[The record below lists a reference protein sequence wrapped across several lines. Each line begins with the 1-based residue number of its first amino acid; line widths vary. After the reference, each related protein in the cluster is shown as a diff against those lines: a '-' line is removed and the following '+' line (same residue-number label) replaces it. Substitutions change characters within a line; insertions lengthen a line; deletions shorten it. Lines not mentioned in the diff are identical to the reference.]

1 MDCIYN
7 IAEQRKCESSI
18 SRSEWKCNQV
28 HLSSVNPTQPKPSA
42 HSDCKTHKHK
52 SSLKSVAVADFSC
65 HDLFSWLV
73 LHIAFSSLPFVIFSG
88 STSKHTENSVG
99 GNKLLIYKPARFC
112 RDFWWVAKSLLMTAQ
127 SLFKYNFD
135 INWHVLT
142 VLTAKEITTRNS
154 VCKNHREI

>member
-7 IAEQRKCESSI
+7 IAEQRKCESSV

-28 HLSSVNPTQPKPSA
+28 HLSSVNSTQAQPLA

-52 SSLKSVAVADFSC
+52 SSLKSVAVADFLC

-99 GNKLLIYKPARFC
+99 GNKLLIYKQARFC
-112 RDFWWVAKSLLMTAQ
+112 RDFWWVAKSLWLLRVHL
-127 SLFKYNFD
+127 S
-135 INWHVLT
+135 IILT
-142 VLTAKEITTRNS
+142 STDMSWQCWPPKR
-154 VCKNHREI
+154 